1 MDRTAWS
8 GTQAESD
15 GTDQNNCIGMINVTR
30 AIVASLLVS
39 LKLLTVLAVEV
50 SCSSLERPTVMD
62 RSWIFNEV

>member
-62 RSWIFNEV
+62 I

>member
-1 MDRTAWS
+1 VDQTAWT

-39 LKLLTVLAVEV
+39 LKLLTVLSKYLAQVW
-50 SCSSLERPTVMD
+50 RPTIMD
-62 RSWIFNEV
+62 I